1 MFDPQGL
8 MARYKRLVGWQ
19 GGKWVNY
26 WTETVPDDRNKH
38 AAVSGE
44 NKDQSQRSSASS
56 WMENDSA
63 LMANGI
69 IITPT
74 PEVTSSETASSN
86 PIENAET
93 RTQEERTFEK
103 LFKKRE
109 KESKVKSKPKSKSKR
124 HFVVLPDGLAERLGG
139 LDRWEQVEIAG
150 VESEV
155 DAHLGLFIPG
165 NNLKYEALVGRIG
178 KKVLDWC
185 EDLPKIQILT

>member
-1 MFDPQGL
+1 

>member
-1 MFDPQGL
+1 
-8 MARYKRLVGWQ
+8 MARYRRLVGWQ

-26 WTETVPDDRNKH
+26 WTQTVPDDKNKH
-38 AAVSGE
+38 AANDESSG
-44 NKDQSQRSSASS
+44 DHSQRSSASS

-69 IITPT
+69 IVTPT
-74 PEVTSSETASSN
+74 PEDASSKTATASSN
-86 PIENAET
+86 PIEKAAT
-93 RTQEERTFEK
+93 KTQEENTFEK

-109 KESKVKSKPKSKSKR
+109 KESNVKPQPKSKSKR

-139 LDRWEQVEIAG
+139 LDKWEQVEIAG